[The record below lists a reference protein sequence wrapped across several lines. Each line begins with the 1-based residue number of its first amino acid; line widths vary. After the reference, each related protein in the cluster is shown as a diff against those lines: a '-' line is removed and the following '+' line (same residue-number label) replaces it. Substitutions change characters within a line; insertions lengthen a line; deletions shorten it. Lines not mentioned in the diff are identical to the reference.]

1 MASGISGPG
10 RSELARLL
18 GRGRQFVSVSDA
30 ADELGLD
37 HDAAAKK
44 LARWAEQGWL
54 RRVRR
59 NLYIPVPVDAERPE
73 SWGADPLLLADAV
86 WHPAYATGW
95 TAASHWGLTEQVF
108 NTTVIKTAQRV
119 RTTKHRLLD
128 SDFLVSHTSEASL
141 AWGLHREW
149 RDGLAVAIADP
160 ARTVV
165 DILDEPRLAGG
176 VRLAAE
182 ILSAYLEERDPETL
196 IQYGDKAGNRT
207 VFKRLGYLGENLD
220 ADPSLLAACEDRL
233 SSGFPLLDPTQPRRG
248 DRSSRWRLTVNV
260 NLEEFE
266 TS

>member
-1 MASGISGPG
+1 MGSGISGTA
-10 RSELARLL
+10 RSDLARLVA
-18 GRGRQFVSVSDA
+18 RGRQFVSVEDA
-30 ADELGLD
+30 VEALGLD
-37 HDAAAKK
+37 RKAAAKR

-108 NTTVIKTAQRV
+108 STTVIKTSQRV
-119 RTTKHRLLD
+119 RNSNQRLLD
-128 SDFLVSHTSEASL
+128 NDFLVSHTSAESL
-141 AWGLHREW
+141 EWGLHREW

-176 VRLAAE
+176 VRLATE
-182 ILSAYLEERDPETL
+182 ILSAYLEENDAGALVR
-196 IQYGDKAGNRT
+196 YGDKLQNLT
-207 VFKRLGYLGENLD
+207 IFKRLGYLGEVLN
-220 ADPSLLAACEDRL
+220 AAPALLAACDDRL
-233 SSGFPLLDPTQPRRG
+233 SSGYPLLDPTQPRRG
-248 DRSSRWRLTVNV
+248 SRSPRWRLTANV
-260 NLEEFE
+260 RLDELDP
-266 TS
+266 S